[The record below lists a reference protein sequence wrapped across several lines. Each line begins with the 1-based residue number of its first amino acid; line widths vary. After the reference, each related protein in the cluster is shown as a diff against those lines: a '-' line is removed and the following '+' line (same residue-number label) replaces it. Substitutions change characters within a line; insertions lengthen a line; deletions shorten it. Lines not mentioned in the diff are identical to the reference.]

1 MSELKPIDDL
11 PGAQQKALFMIL
23 RLKQS
28 AFRTSEIVEK
38 LGGDNDGRSVGAVL
52 GSLARNGYLEKV
64 QGGRDK
70 TWKLSAE
77 ADSATPSLQH
87 RLAELKQYWR

>member
-28 AFRTSEIVEK
+28 AFRTSEMVEK

-52 GSLARNGYLEKV
+52 GSLARNGYLVKI

-70 TWKLSAE
+70 TWRVSDE
-77 ADSATPSLQH
+77 AGERREEITASLGT
-87 RLAELKQYWR
+87 LKEYWD